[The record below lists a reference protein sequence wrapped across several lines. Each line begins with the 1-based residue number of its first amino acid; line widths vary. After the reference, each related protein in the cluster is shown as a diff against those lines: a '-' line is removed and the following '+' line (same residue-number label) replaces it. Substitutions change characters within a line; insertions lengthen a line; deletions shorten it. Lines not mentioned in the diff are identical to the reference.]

1 MAPAAGRSYPGAMPP
16 IETPAGAQVPGDADA
31 PGLDDRD
38 RAMLAFEREWWS
50 LPGAKEA
57 AIKERFGVTAT
68 QYYQQLNKL
77 ADTAEA
83 LAADP
88 LLVRRIQRRRGNRRR
103 TV

>member
-1 MAPAAGRSYPGAMPP
+1 
-16 IETPAGAQVPGDADA
+16 
-31 PGLDDRD
+31 
-38 RAMLAFEREWWS
+38 MLAFEREWWK

-57 AIKERFGVTAT
+57 AIKERFGLTST

-77 ADTAEA
+77 ADTEAA

-88 LLVRRIQRRRGNRRR
+88 LLVKRIQRRRAGRRR